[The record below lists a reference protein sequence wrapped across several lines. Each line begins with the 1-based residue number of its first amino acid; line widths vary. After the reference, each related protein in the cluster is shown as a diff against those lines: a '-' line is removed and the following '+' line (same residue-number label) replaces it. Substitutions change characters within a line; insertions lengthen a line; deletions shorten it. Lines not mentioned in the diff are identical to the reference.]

1 MNSKTFVW
9 EIINSPYSSQFL
21 QKSKTFGRTNP
32 IFLIDQYSGKR
43 PQIINQ
49 EYKRNGTIDISMYP
63 SALLDSN
70 VVNLLD
76 SFIQKGKATD
86 GFSEFLRFLITE
98 GWDFNLMFYYF
109 EHFAKS
115 PLEIFK
121 SNAIRRTDS
130 LLKLHT
136 MNEEHFLKTGE
147 VISNLEE
154 VEHYTSSSGVNS
166 LLEVAESRVDDFIHD
181 YKNHPLSEMLEATE
195 IALIKMVLIRKNELI
210 KSSPVEQY
218 NEFNTFLQNDLGI
231 ILGREAHLALH
242 YFCDNAGRLLGI
254 QANTAYKKAISII
267 KSTAWDLFL
276 LRMPEILFGESPK
289 EVCVSYICTQE
300 KQLQELAKLY
310 DVERIESYSTVGI
323 LPSVSFNLSGIPKVV
338 QSQLSIAPVKKPQDK
353 KKTIPVGLYQVLC
366 NELQRFCT

>member
-1 MNSKTFVW
+1 
-9 EIINSPYSSQFL
+9 
-21 QKSKTFGRTNP
+21 
-32 IFLIDQYSGKR
+32 
-43 PQIINQ
+43 
-49 EYKRNGTIDISMYP
+49 MYP

-76 SFIQKGKATD
+76 SFIQKGKTTD
-86 GFSEFLRFLITE
+86 GFSEFLNFLIKK

-121 SNAIRRTDS
+121 SNAIRRTES

-147 VISNLEE
+147 VTPNHTE
-154 VEHYTSSSGVNS
+154 VEHYTSLSDVNS
-166 LLEVAESRVDDFIHD
+166 LFEVAEGRVNDFISD
-181 YKNHPLSEMLEATE
+181 YKNHPLSQMLEATE
-195 IALIKMVLIRKNELI
+195 IALIKMVLIRKNELV

-218 NEFNTFLQNDLGI
+218 NEYNKFLHNDLGI
-231 ILGREAHLALH
+231 LLGREAHLALH

-254 QANTAYKKAISII
+254 QANTAYEKAIFIV

-289 EVCVSYICTQE
+289 EVCISYIATQE
-300 KQLQELAKLY
+300 KQLQELARLY
-310 DVERIESYSTVGI
+310 AVERIESYSSVGI
-323 LPSVSFNLSGIPKVV
+323 LPSVSFNLSGIPETI
-338 QSQLSIAPVKKPQDK
+338 QSQLSNGALKKPQDK
-353 KKTIPVGLYQVLC
+353 KKTIPVGLHQVLC